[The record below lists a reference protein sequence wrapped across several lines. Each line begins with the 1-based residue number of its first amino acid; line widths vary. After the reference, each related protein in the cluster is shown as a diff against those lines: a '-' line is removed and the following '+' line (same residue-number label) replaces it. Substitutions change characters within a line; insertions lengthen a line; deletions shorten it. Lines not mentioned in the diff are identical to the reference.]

1 MNPYGPG
8 DQFGD
13 AIFSGRMSKRPLPSG
28 RHGGGGGE
36 EEEQGHDRDDL
47 LDMVHERRG
56 VPPGTELT
64 GPHSR
69 RPTRI
74 THHEIKAMKV
84 TVQKESSPI
93 VTVFRKI
100 GGVFSGVFSLLFR
113 LIPSGSGHK
122 KVNSCDLNGHVF
134 PKNWQGEF
142 PKCTHC
148 GTVIK
153 SPGEIKPK

>member
-1 MNPYGPG
+1 MNPHGSR

-13 AIFSGRMSKRPLPSG
+13 AIFGGRNRPLPSG
-28 RHGGGGGE
+28 QHGGGGTEDE
-36 EEEQGHDRDDL
+36 ERPHRDDL

-56 VPPGTELT
+56 IPPGTELS
-64 GPHSR
+64 GPHSK

-84 TVQKESSPI
+84 TVQKEDSPV
-93 VTVFRKI
+93 VTIFRKI
-100 GGVFSGVFSLLFR
+100 GGVFAGVFGVFFR
-113 LIPSGSGHK
+113 LIPSNSGHK
-122 KVNSCDLNGHVF
+122 KVDSCSLNGHVF

-153 SPGEIKPK
+153 SVGEIKPK